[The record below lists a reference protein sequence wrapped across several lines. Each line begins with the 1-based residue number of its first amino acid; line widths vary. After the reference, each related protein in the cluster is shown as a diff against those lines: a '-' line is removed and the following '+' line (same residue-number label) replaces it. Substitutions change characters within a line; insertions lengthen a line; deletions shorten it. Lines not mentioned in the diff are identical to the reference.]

1 VTIRDTFGLP
11 ALTGELTTD
20 EGREAIPYIDT
31 RGNLSGGIG
40 RNLGRG
46 FSSAEIDFMFTND
59 VAGCC
64 RDLDAHAAWW
74 RNLSPSKQRVMINL
88 TFNMGWPVLSQFE
101 RFLSAMQLGIWPEAA
116 TQLRNSKWYSEVGT
130 RGTRVVER
138 LLAEPGAI
146 A

>member
-20 EGREAIPYIDT
+20 EGKCWAPYLDT
-31 RGNLSGGIG
+31 KGILTVGIG
-40 RNLGRG
+40 RNLGKG
-46 FSSAEIDFMFTND
+46 LSDDEIDLMFAND
-59 VAGCC
+59 VTECC
-64 RDLDAHAAWW
+64 RDLDAHAVWW

-101 RFLSAMQLGIWPEAA
+101 RFLTAMHLGNWPEAA
-116 TQLRNSKWYSEVGT
+116 TQLRSSKWYSEVGT

-138 LLAEPGAI
+138 LLAEPGAV